1 MDTTATILIVD
12 DELYLL
18 QFIAQ
23 TLNRAGYQVLTAGN
37 GLEALDILKAQPVQL
52 ILADIMMP
60 RMNGYQL
67 YERVVENP
75 QWVKIPFLFL
85 SGRAQDSDVRYGK
98 ELGVD
103 DYLTKPFNIEDLL
116 AAVRG
121 KLRRAQQRAEAA
133 AQPTAPPGRETGT
146 LALGRLCI
154 DPGRHQAWLNGHSLH
169 LSAREFRLL
178 ECLARRPDEVV
189 PLRELIRV
197 THGLQVDYAEA
208 SGLLRPLIR
217 SLRRKLGYSAGE
229 LGCIRSVRSIGYQLI
244 LPAD

>member
-1 MDTTATILIVD
+1 MDTTATILVVD
-12 DELYLL
+12 DEPYLL
-18 QFIAQ
+18 QFISQ
-23 TLNRAGYQVLTAGN
+23 TLNRAGYQVLTAGD
-37 GLEALDILKAQPVQL
+37 GLEALDILKTQPVHL

-67 YERVVENP
+67 YERLVENP

-133 AQPTAPPGRETGT
+133 AQPAAPSSREARTM
-146 LALGRLCI
+146 ALGQLRI
-154 DPGRHQAWLNGHSLH
+154 DPGGHRAWLNGHTLH
-169 LSAREFRLL
+169 LSAREFKLL
-178 ECLARRPDEVV
+178 ECLARRRDEVV
-189 PLRELIRV
+189 PLPELIQV
-197 THGLQVDYAEA
+197 THGLQADYAEA
-208 SGLLRPLIR
+208 SGLLRPLVR

-229 LGCIRSVRSIGYQLI
+229 FGCIQSVRGIGYQLI
-244 LPAD
+244 PPAD